1 VAKADK
7 RKHREFL
14 AAAKKGALP
23 RQPKPQRPARKPA
36 PIGYRSDAVPL
47 VQRRQSVEV

>member
-1 VAKADK
+1 MSKAAK
-7 RKHREFL
+7 RQHREWL
-14 AAAKKGALP
+14 EAAKKGALP

-47 VQRRQSVEV
+47 RRQPAEA